1 MCIGRA
7 LLRGSK
13 IILLD
18 EATANVDH
26 QTDQLIQQ
34 TMKSAFSNATT
45 ITIAHRLDTVV
56 ESDRVMV
63 LDDGIIA
70 EFDSPET
77 LMKNKNGAFYQLMKE
92 WQEKHRNVQN
102 QDGNV

>member
-1 MCIGRA
+1 
-7 LLRGSK
+7 
-13 IILLD
+13 
-18 EATANVDH
+18 
-26 QTDQLIQQ
+26 
-34 TMKSAFSNATT
+34 
-45 ITIAHRLDTVV
+45 
-56 ESDRVMV
+56 MV